1 METQLAR
8 VHPLELARRKAGL
21 SRETLAA
28 RAGIASRT
36 IFGIERE
43 GRKANKATLTVL
55 AEALRV
61 EAGDLTEPEEIAA

>member
-1 METQLAR
+1 MDTQLTR

-21 SRETLAA
+21 SRESLAV

-43 GRKANKATLTVL
+43 GRKANGATLAVL
-55 AEALRV
+55 AAALDVNEDALKEA
-61 EAGDLTEPEEIAA
+61 A